1 MSTPFGER
9 LRALRH
15 ERGVTLKQL
24 AHALG
29 VSEAYLS
36 AVETGRRPRPTPA
49 RVDQIC
55 AYFSIIW
62 DEADALKDLARL
74 SQPRVTIDTTGLSAE
89 ATQLANRL
97 SQRLRRLD
105 QATIRDLLHKLG

>member
-1 MSTPFGER
+1 MSTPFGEKVR
-9 LRALRH
+9 QLRQ
-15 ERGVTLKQL
+15 ERGVTLKEL

-36 AVETGRRPRPTPA
+36 ALETGRRPRPTPA

-55 AYFSIIW
+55 AFFGIIW

-105 QATIRDLLHKLG
+105 EATIRALLDKVG